1 MEPPMKRPGTPRKPS
16 ALMAFGLLLALS
28 GNASAAILSFGCLG
42 RLGDQRIVFNRDGLL
57 VVNAKTPAGKP
68 TTFTADT
75 VGDAISAIKQGKDSY
90 TEFGPDSVD
99 GLDETPIQFS
109 LIDAEK
115 NTHKVVFTQ
124 TASKRVSHRHRMIC
138 GRDEDTDL
146 FRNIYRYERDSEPA
160 RDIKMQCFYYQLST
174 RGGRKGCDGD

>member
-1 MEPPMKRPGTPRKPS
+1 MKRPGTLRNLS
-16 ALMAFGLLLALS
+16 LMLAFGMLLAAS
-28 GNASAAILSFGCLG
+28 GSASAAILSFGCLG
-42 RLGDQRIVFNRDGLL
+42 QLGDQQILFNRDGLY
-57 VVNAKTPAGKP
+57 VVNGKAPAGKP
-68 TTFTADT
+68 KPFTVDT
-75 VGDAISAIKQGKDSY
+75 VGDAISALKQGKANF
-90 TEFGPDSVD
+90 TEFRPDGGD

-115 NTHKVVFTQ
+115 KTHKVVFTQ
-124 TASKRVSHRHRMIC
+124 TFSKRISHKHRLIC

-146 FRNIYRYERDSEPA
+146 FRNIYRYERDGEPA